1 MWGIIVN
8 SLNCQSSLQAI
19 YTQSTIKIDQQR
31 LCHFKNNEKNKEEG
45 EGKLEEENKKMN
57 RA

>member
-1 MWGIIVN
+1 MRGIIVN

-31 LCHFKNNEKNKEEG
+31 FCHFKDYEKNKEEG

-57 RA
+57 RT